1 MFVAISRF
9 AVANG
14 MESDVKEAFTFR
26 PHRVDDAPGFVRLDV
41 ISPVDN
47 PAEIWL
53 VTYWQD
59 EACYRDWH
67 KSHEFHDSHK
77 GIPKGLKLIP
87 KSTELRFFNH
97 ICS

>member
-14 MESDVKEAFTFR
+14 MEGEVKDAFAAR
-26 PHRVDDAPGFVRLDV
+26 PHRVDAAPGFVRLDV

-59 EACYRDWH
+59 EARYREWH
-67 KSHEFHDSHK
+67 KSHEYQDSHK
-77 GIPKGLKLIP
+77 GIPKGLKLVP
-87 KSTELRFFNH
+87 RLTELRFFNH